1 MKYFEQNG
9 TVTEIIIQI
18 IFLQFY
24 VRKEIWCQREG
35 LFKWFIRKSGPFAK
49 CFLQQECLFD
59 LLSCSFFFSWKYF
72 QRTMWCYSMEQNAFV
87 QYLGT
92 EVDNCGL
99 TWSKAFLNI
108 AMNTFKIIYYFKPE
122 NGIKL
127 PELSQQPRTHSPV
140 YYFKKGRR
148 TTFQRHLISMRDSPI
163 FRLGCAKNLK
173 FQTSRNELYWKLLCK
188 LLCKVRR
195 TRIFTKFKAF
205 PICQWCQDMESL
217 KVTETMLP
225 TSVSYISSTLLENFS
240 KQI

>member
-24 VRKEIWCQREG
+24 VGKEIWCQREG

-59 LLSCSFFFSWKYF
+59 LLSCSFFFFSWKYF
-72 QRTMWCYSMEQNAFV
+72 QRTMWYYSMGQNAFV

-99 TWSKAFLNI
+99 TWNKAFLNI
-108 AMNTFKIIYYFKPE
+108 AMNTFKIIHYFKLE
-122 NGIKL
+122 DVIKL
-127 PELSQQPRTHSPV
+127 PELFQQPRARSPV

-148 TTFQRHLISMRDSPI
+148 TPFQRHLISMRDSPI
-163 FRLGCAKNLK
+163 FRLGVLKTSNFK
-173 FQTSRNELYWKLLCK
+173 FQGMSYTESCCVNSSW
-188 LLCKVRR
+188 KVRR

-205 PICQWCQDMESL
+205 PICQWCQDM
-217 KVTETMLP
+217 
-225 TSVSYISSTLLENFS
+225 
-240 KQI
+240 